1 MQETDQG
8 KVLNIRGIT
17 EDTHFLL
24 REYSALS
31 GLSQARAINQAL
43 EIAIAFDDLSSLTKS
58 KTLNAFP
65 EGRKRATNTL

>member
-1 MQETDQG
+1 MPETETS

-31 GLSQARAINQAL
+31 GLPQAKALSQAL
-43 EIAIAFDDLSSLTKS
+43 EIAIAFDDVSGLAKS
-58 KTLNAFP
+58 RTLNALNKS
-65 EGRKRATNTL
+65 RKRTT

>member
-24 REYSALS
+24 RQYAKMS
-31 GLSQARAINQAL
+31 GLTQAKALNQAL
-43 EIAIAFDDLSSLTKS
+43 EVAIALDDLSGQTQS
-58 KTLNAFP
+58 KALNQRFA
-65 EGRKRATNTL
+65 